1 MLYGQESNPTTW
13 IISRMNMILHNISSA
28 QIEDGDT
35 LEEPK
40 HFEDNKST
48 WKKFDRVIANPPFSQ
63 NYTKANMKFPTRFQ
77 FGWAPETGKKADLMF
92 VQHMVASLKS
102 NGMMATVMPH
112 GVLFRKGTEKII
124 RKGLVDANLIE
135 SIISLPPALFYG
147 TGIPACIIV
156 VNKNKDEKLKNKIFF
171 VNADAEFGEGK
182 VQNYLRPED
191 IEKIDFVLMH
201 KKEIEDAYIQSMK
214 DNMISKF
221 IFR

>member
-1 MLYGQESNPTTW
+1 
-13 IISRMNMILHNISSA
+13 
-28 QIEDGDT
+28 
-35 LEEPK
+35 
-40 HFEDNKST
+40 
-48 WKKFDRVIANPPFSQ
+48 
-63 NYTKANMKFPTRFQ
+63 MKFPTRFQ
-77 FGWAPETGKKADLMF
+77 FGWAPETGKKDDLMF

-112 GVLFRKGTEKII
+112 GVLFRKWTEKII

-201 KKEIEDAYIQSMK
+201 KKEIEKYSKIVDVTVIAN
-214 DNMISKF
+214 DNDYNLNIKRYVDNTPDPEPEDVKAHLLGGIPISEITAQQNSF
-221 IFR
+221 LELN